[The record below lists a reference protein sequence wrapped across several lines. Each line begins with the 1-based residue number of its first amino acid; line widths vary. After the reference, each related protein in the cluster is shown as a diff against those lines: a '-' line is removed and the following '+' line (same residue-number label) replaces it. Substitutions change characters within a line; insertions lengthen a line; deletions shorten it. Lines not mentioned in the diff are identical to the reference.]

1 MLACASR
8 LYGWHARH
16 QNRSQYNLCLVFN
29 LTLMV
34 GCCLILEMN
43 LVFVSWILNGRLFIW
58 DTCQNLWKQWNIVI
72 FDNGNHFT
80 EDIAKSVE
88 KSLQEDKKRHMR
100 VVRQIGWEA
109 PQQGRIKID
118 TDGAVGS
125 CQMGVQDI
133 A

>member
-1 MLACASR
+1 MEFGESSKWRWAKSTDKLAHSVV
-8 LYGWHARH
+8 LSTPPTSWARWFH
-16 QNRSQYNLCLVFN
+16 VAA
-29 LTLMV
+29 
-34 GCCLILEMN
+34 
-43 LVFVSWILNGRLFIW
+43 
-58 DTCQNLWKQWNIVI
+58 WNIVI

-109 PQQGRIKID
+109 PQEGWIKID

-125 CQMGVQDI
+125 CQMGVEDI
-133 A
+133 AEV